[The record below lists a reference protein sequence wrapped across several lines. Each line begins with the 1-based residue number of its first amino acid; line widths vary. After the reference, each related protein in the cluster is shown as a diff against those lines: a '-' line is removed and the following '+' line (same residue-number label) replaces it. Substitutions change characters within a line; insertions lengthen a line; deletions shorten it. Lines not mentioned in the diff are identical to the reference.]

1 MSAARRDRHAPDVP
15 GPSPTLPPEHRRRW
29 LVRTVVAV
37 AVVLGLIAG
46 GPWVYAQLLAPEA
59 AAPLALQT
67 PAPTLAREVAPSVA
81 PADLDG
87 AWTVQPDSEAGYR
100 LDEVLSGQD
109 VTVVGRT
116 TEVAGSM
123 TVADG
128 SLTAAQVTVDVASIA
143 TDESARDAYFRRAMD
158 TTANPEATFVLEQP
172 VDVQALAATAEA
184 VPVEAVGAL
193 TLHGVTRP
201 VTAQLEMRRTAAGV
215 EVAGSIPVTLTD
227 FGLTAPDLGFVT
239 VQPAGLVEMR
249 LLLSR

>member
-1 MSAARRDRHAPDVP
+1 MSAARRDRRAPEVP

-59 AAPLALQT
+59 AAPLALQS
-67 PAPTLAREVAPSVA
+67 PAPTIVREVEPSVD

-87 AWTVQPDSEAGYR
+87 EWTIRPESEAGYR
-100 LDEVLSGQD
+100 LDETLSGQP

-116 TEVAGSM
+116 GEVTGSM

-128 SLTAAQVTVDVASIA
+128 VLTAGQVTVDVASIA

-158 TTANPEATFVLEQP
+158 TTANPEATFVLEQA
-172 VDVQALAATAEA
+172 VDVQALAATTEA
-184 VPVEAVGAL
+184 VPVEAIGAL
-193 TLHGVTRP
+193 TLHGTTQP

-215 EVAGSIPVTLTD
+215 EVAGSVPVTLTD

-249 LLLSR
+249 LLLGR